1 MKKDTIYDLV
11 VIGNG
16 IAAQVFLWNLFEDIK
31 CQDFS
36 VAHISDEKMAP
47 SCTRRSSA
55 TVSLN
60 GISEDVSPL
69 GNDMRTAYFLFKNFV
84 EEFKPEGVIQVD
96 RHVIATNESDEKKL
110 IRRYKKIDSITSP
123 YFKKTHS
130 GVIYPSYLINNDN
143 YHTWLQKYS
152 QKKTETF
159 NLFIKNIKK
168 NDDGLFICESS
179 CQKAITAKK
188 VLLATGAYA
197 KIFNGFFQDITGSDK
212 EIKNEIK
219 AGTYLEKEIKLPF
232 DSFYLSIDSY
242 NILYKSNILQIGS
255 SSVLGAFEAAPLVE
269 CEEVLKHCQKYV
281 NFELG
286 QMSEYKK
293 ITGLRHKA
301 PKRMIECAE
310 SKVTLG
316 LYHINGLY
324 KNGFSMSFLSAKR
337 LLELLKIT

>member
-16 IAAQVFLWNLFEDIK
+16 IAAKVFLWNLFEEIK

-36 VAHISDEKMAP
+36 VAQISDEKMAP

-69 GNDMRTAYFLFKNFV
+69 GNDMRAAYFLFENFV
-84 EEFKPEGVIQVD
+84 EKFRPEGVIRVD

-143 YHTWLQKYS
+143 YHTWLQEHS

-168 NDDGLFICESS
+168 NDDGLFLCESS
-179 CQKAITAKK
+179 CQQVITAKK

-197 KIFNGFFQDITGSDK
+197 KIFNGFFHDLTGVDK
-212 EIKNEIK
+212 ESRNEIK

-242 NILYKSNILQIGS
+242 NILYKSQTLQIGS
-255 SSVLGAFEAAPLVE
+255 SSVLGAFEAAPLIE
-269 CEEVLKHCQKYV
+269 CETLLKHCQKYV

-286 QMSEYKK
+286 EMSEYKK

-301 PKRMIECAE
+301 PKRMVECAE
-310 SKVTLG
+310 STVTPG
-316 LYHINGLY
+316 IFHINGLY
-324 KNGFSMSFLSAKR
+324 KNGFSMSFIAARKMVEMLS
-337 LLELLKIT
+337 